1 MTVIDR
7 LYLREIR
14 NGREIERERKIGKR
28 MIEKEEC
35 ERDKENERKKME
47 KIGR

>member
-7 LYLREIR
+7 LYLTEIR
-14 NGREIERERKIGKR
+14 NGRDIERERKIGKR

-35 ERDKENERKKME
+35 EN
-47 KIGR
+47 

>member
-14 NGREIERERKIGKR
+14 NERERNIGKR

-35 ERDKENERKKME
+35 EK
-47 KIGR
+47 